1 MPLDGVFGALYDG
14 HTISTDAPTTT
25 APAGEG
31 ATPCGARPIHA
42 HLDLSPGLDFG
53 APLAFKPDMAAAL
66 ERALAQG
73 ALSRPDGTPQPVLLG
88 ADTDPYQP
96 VERTLRLTRATLDV
110 LERFGHPVSIA
121 TRSTGVLRDLDPLKG
136 LAARG
141 LVRVWF
147 PIATLDAALAR
158 TMEPRADA
166 PTRRL
171 QAAAALGAAGVPV
184 GVLAAP
190 MIPGL
195 NDAEMERILD
205 AASRAGVRQAGYAL
219 LRPPHEVQ
227 DRLAAWLREH
237 FPERARHVLALI
249 RETRT
254 AALAEDHLTRRRFP
268 GAATYP
274 DALAQ
279 RFLRVTRRLGLQGHN
294 TLDIGRVAPPVAR
307 AEPQLSPS

>member
-1 MPLDGVFGALYDG
+1 MPLDGVFGALCDG
-14 HTISTDAPTTT
+14 HAISTDVPATT
-25 APAGEG
+25 APVGDG
-31 ATPCGARPIHA
+31 VTLSGARPVHA
-42 HLDLSPGLDFG
+42 HLDLSPGLELG
-53 APLAFKPDMAAAL
+53 TPLAFKPDMAAAL
-66 ERALAQG
+66 ERALTQG
-73 ALSRPDGTPQPVLLG
+73 ALSRPDGTPRPVLLG

-121 TRSTGVLRDLDPLKG
+121 TRCTGVLRDLDPLKG
-136 LAARG
+136 LASRG
-141 LVRVWF
+141 AVRVWF
-147 PIATLDAALAR
+147 PVATLDAALAR

-205 AASRAGVRQAGYAL
+205 AASRAGVRRAGYAL
-219 LRPPHEVQ
+219 LRPPHEAQ

-237 FPERARHVLALI
+237 FPERARQVLALI

-254 AALAEDHLTRRRFP
+254 AALAEDRRVHHRFSGP
-268 GAATYP
+268 TTYP
-274 DALAQ
+274 DALTE
-279 RFLRVTRRLGLQGHN
+279 RFVRATRRLGLD
-294 TLDIGRVAPPVAR
+294 TGRFAPSAPRAQAGMR
-307 AEPQLSPS
+307 AETVPL